1 MKDIGITRKL
11 RQARNAFWLGS
22 SLIVICF
29 VILFLEWKPDL
40 ARGISFLLGI
50 LFIAYAV
57 LIAREFNALASLEQQ
72 IAERTQAIETAAIVS
87 RRLSTV
93 LDVRQL
99 VEETVQ
105 QLQQTYHYYHVHI
118 YLFDPQK
125 EYLVMTGGTGEA
137 GRVMLSQGHK
147 IQRGLGLVGRASDTC
162 TAVLASDTNKD
173 PNWLPNPL
181 LPETK
186 SEIAVPIMIGDE
198 VLGALDVQQNIVNG
212 LTKVDLDL
220 LQLISSQVAVAIR
233 NARIYEN
240 VEKRIENER
249 IISSIIDH
257 IQSTKSMEESVQVA
271 TREIERVINIPC
283 NFTEENLSKE
293 PGSPQVRI
301 ISQSLKV
308 HGDVIGYLA
317 IEDTG
322 KLDNN
327 TLNILKVVA
336 ERLSSHLDNISLSNQ
351 TQQALAETDALLGIT
366 ADLNAAQEFQD
377 VLKAITDRTI
387 LKAANQSLMM
397 CLFDHPLSQGQV
409 PEWILPVAYRI
420 DLPIEIAPR
429 YPVNAFEIEPFTIFT
444 NQIVVI
450 KDVSNDPRLDR
461 ITRKLFQDVFH
472 SNSSL
477 IVPLLLADQSLGF
490 VMANFSDYVEFSN
503 DELQRLNAIAGQ
515 VAIAIQGLQ
524 LLKQTQERVKR
535 EQLLREVTAQINSAT
550 STDVVLYRAAQELGR
565 VLKQQIFIYLGDGQA
580 RLDKTSPEEIL

>member
-515 VAIAIQGLQ
+515 VAITIQGLQ